1 MEGWVEGLEAKV
13 IIGVIVGD
21 DDTNTFSDGLDEDFI
36 DGLDEEND
44 TGSGGGA
51 LSKIPK
57 HVSL

>member
-1 MEGWVEGLEAKV
+1 MEGLVEGLDVKV

-21 DDTNTFSDGLDEDFI
+21 EDTNTLSDGLDEDFI

>member
-1 MEGWVEGLEAKV
+1 MEGLDVKV
-13 IIGVIVGD
+13 IVGVIVGD
-21 DDTNTFSDGLDEDFI
+21 DDTNTLSDGLDEDFI
-36 DGLDEEND
+36 DGLDE